1 MDSDL
6 QALLALQADD
16 DIVDGIAERLD
27 ELAPRLAA
35 MDAERE
41 RARKLLA
48 QTEGTLEG
56 EEKRRRELEQRL
68 AEHRQKQ
75 ERNVAQFDL
84 VKRMK
89 EAAAAESQVE
99 TGKKMV
105 REGEEEVREASARI
119 ATLQRSLEEQ
129 REALAALEQAQ
140 GEAREKAVGE
150 RRALEAELAA
160 ARTAREKV
168 ASLVSPALRAKYD
181 RIRGRRH
188 SQAVFALVSGACS
201 ACDTALP
208 LQKRNVMMSRREV
221 DVCEACGVLLYA
233 TD

>member
-1 MDSDL
+1 MDAEL

-16 DIVDGIAERLD
+16 EIVDGIAQRLD
-27 ELAPRLAA
+27 EVAPRLAA

-41 RARKLLA
+41 RAQKRLA
-48 QTEGTLEG
+48 QTEATLEG

-68 AEHRQKQ
+68 SEHRQKQ

-105 REGEEEVREASARI
+105 REGEEEVREASERI

-140 GEAREKAVGE
+140 AAAREKAEGE
-150 RRALEAELAA
+150 RHALQTELAA
-160 ARTAREKV
+160 ARAAREKV
-168 ASLVSPALRAKYD
+168 ASQVPDQLRAKYD
-181 RIRGRRH
+181 RIRSRRN

-208 LQKRNVMMSRREV
+208 LQKRNVMLAKREV

-233 TD
+233 SD